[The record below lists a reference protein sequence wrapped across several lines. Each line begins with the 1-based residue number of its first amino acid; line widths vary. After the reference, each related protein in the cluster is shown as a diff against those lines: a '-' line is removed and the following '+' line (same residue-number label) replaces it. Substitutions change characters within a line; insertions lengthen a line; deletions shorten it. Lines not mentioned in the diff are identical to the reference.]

1 VISLKKILTN
11 YCYSLYYYY
20 KNYKNFNNNTLL
32 IYFNQYYYYFLFF
45 HLNIW
50 KFVFFNYFNKIN
62 FINLIILTN
71 HNDKAYYIN
80 KLYNNNNIFFFK
92 NNIKILIIYKYLSK
106 IVNLAIFNIKWI
118 LLGLIIALLYFVV
131 SLFYI
136 QIEFTKQIGA
146 WFVVLFVFY
155 LLISTFNNFL
165 IKYKYGKFTSA
176 IQRFWKRTGLVFWLI
191 EGFLFLLFFYY
202 FLNSSQE
209 PLYMFDYSSLN
220 QEFLL
225 QLKISYKNMILIS
238 LAIYLS
244 FILILNNNFLNYY
257 QNILLLILISLI
269 IFYILFL
276 ETYQFVYIISLFS
289 EKNWVFDNNTQLWVL
304 NFEKNNLRVKQQYF
318 VMCLIAKYWH
328 FIFIFISWFFF
339 LIKCLELNKINY
351 NLMGYNVQNLIILY
365 ILNLFCLIQWIK
377 WLFKKFLEI
386 IYFWFHVQFDEKF
399 FFIIQNEIF
408 NTIKSFFFLD
418 NNLFFTIK
426 LKILSITVYY
436 FNNINLWKII

>member
-71 HNDKAYYIN
+71 LNDKAYYIN